1 MTVNES
7 RCMHCIHVMVLQ
19 LSCHT
24 IVQVNDI
31 AMWGKTHDE
40 AVSNNGEIFI

>member
-7 RCMHCIHVMVLQ
+7 YAACIHVMVLR

-40 AVSNNGEIFI
+40 AVR